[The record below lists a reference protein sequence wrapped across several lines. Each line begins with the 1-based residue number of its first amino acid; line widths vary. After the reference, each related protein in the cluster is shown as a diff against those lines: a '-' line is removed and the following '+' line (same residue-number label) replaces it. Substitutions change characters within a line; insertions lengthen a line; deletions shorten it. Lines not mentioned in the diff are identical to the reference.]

1 MPENGIKRMRATF
14 KSDKLP
20 KGSINKQGYNRFI
33 IIVIATNEVKL
44 SSVETF

>member
-1 MPENGIKRMRATF
+1 MTKNGIKRMRATF

-20 KGSINKQGYNRFI
+20 KDSINKQGYNRFI
-33 IIVIATNEVKL
+33 IIVKANEVKL